1 MSLTLHLEQCFYC
14 CSAFQVTVGS
24 LTMRTTHTQMT
35 NWFFWRHDES
45 NRMSECHLMIV
56 LPFPRWS
63 NMVLAYCLWCQKP
76 SQSNAHVNNPRSLLN
91 NYKFIFSASNI
102 TCFSHIFSSG
112 WKQWLLC
119 ELLSP
124 RFLCRPTAFFRL
136 AISRK
141 KGVGRQRN
149 LGLVAGMTNQHLEL
163 PWFPADPRVN
173 HKSSH
178 CFHPLEKIWEKHVI
192 LLAEKMNL

>member
-1 MSLTLHLEQCFYC
+1 MNMRDYHTLHLEQCFYC

-112 WKQWLLC
+112 WKQWLLLWLTRGSAGNHGSSKC
-119 ELLSP
+119 WLVIPATSP
-124 RFLCRPTAFFRL
+124 RFLCRPTPFFRL
-136 AISRK
+136 IASRK
-141 KGVGRQRN
+141 KAVGRQRN
-149 LGLVAGMTNQHLEL
+149 LGLTR
-163 PWFPADPRVN
+163 DPTE
-173 HKSSH
+173 SH
-178 CFHPLEKIWEKHVI
+178 WHVWKFCRAKCMHR
-192 LLAEKMNL
+192 L